1 MAEDSGEKTEEPS
14 QKKIDDARKEGNVP
28 KSQDVS
34 GLFTLFIA
42 LLAFLAFLPFMG
54 EHLQRTFIYTT
65 SLYTQELTINTLT
78 AIALVLA
85 KEFLIIVIPLATTV
99 AIAGILGALAQF
111 GFLFTTKPLVPDFKK
126 IDPIKGI
133 KNLVSLKKVI
143 EGMKISL
150 KAFTTLGIGFLLFSI
165 FIKELPTVTM
175 FTYLKQLSWLAEKA
189 LIIAFIM
196 ILVTL
201 VYALADIV
209 IVRYQYFKKLKM
221 SKQEVKDEM
230 KQMEGDPLIK
240 QKIRQIQMQMSR
252 KRMMAEVP
260 NADVVVTNPTHY
272 AVALKYD
279 ASKGDSAPRV
289 VAKGM
294 NAVALKIKEIARENN
309 IHIAQY
315 PPLARALY
323 KDVEVDATIPDQLF
337 AAVAEI
343 LSYVFSMNQK
353 GKDVRR
359 KR

>member
-14 QKKIDDARKEGNVP
+14 PKKIEDARKEGNVP

-42 LLAFLAFLPFMG
+42 VLAFLALFPFMG
-54 EHLQRTFIYTT
+54 EHLQKTFIYTT
-65 SLYTQELTINTLT
+65 SMYDQELTINSLT
-78 AIALVLA
+78 NIAVVLA
-85 KEFLIIVIPLATTV
+85 KEFLIIVIPLASTV
-99 AIAGILGALAQF
+99 AIAGILGGLAQF

-126 IDPIKGI
+126 IDPIKGL
-133 KNLVSLKKVI
+133 KNLLSLKKVI
-143 EGMKISL
+143 EGMKITM
-150 KAFTTLGIGFLLFSI
+150 KAFVTLGMGFLLFSM
-165 FIKELPTVTM
+165 FIKELPTVTL
-175 FTYLKQLSWLAEKA
+175 FSYLSQLSWLAEKA
-189 LIIAFIM
+189 LIISLVM
-196 ILVTL
+196 LLVTL
-201 VYALADIV
+201 VFALADLL
-209 IVRYQYFKKLKM
+209 IVRHQYFKKLKM

-289 VAKGM
+289 IAKGM
-294 NAVALKIKEIARENN
+294 NAVALKIKEIARENGV
-309 IHIAQY
+309 HVAQN

-323 KDVEVDATIPDQLF
+323 KEVDIEETIPDKLF
-337 AAVAEI
+337 SAVAEI
-343 LSYVFSMNQK
+343 LSYVYSMNQK
-353 GKDVRR
+353 GKNRR
-359 KR
+359 

>member
-42 LLAFLAFLPFMG
+42 VLAFISLLPFMG
-54 EHLQRTFIYTT
+54 EHLQKMFIFTT
-65 SLYTQELTINTLT
+65 SMYDQDLTVHSLT
-78 AIALVLA
+78 NIAIVLA
-85 KEFLIIVIPLATTV
+85 KEFLIIVIPLASTV
-99 AIAGILGALAQF
+99 AIAGVLGGLAQF

-126 IDPIKGI
+126 IDPIKGL
-133 KNLVSLKKVI
+133 KNLFSLKKVI
-143 EGMKISL
+143 EGMKISM
-150 KAFTTLGIGFLLFSI
+150 KAFVTLGLAFLLFSM
-165 FIKELPTVTM
+165 FIKELPTVTL
-175 FTYLKQLSWLAEKA
+175 FSYLTQLSWLSEKA
-189 LIIAFIM
+189 LIISFVM
-196 ILVTL
+196 LLVTL
-201 VYALADIV
+201 IFALADIV
-209 IVRYQYFKKLKM
+209 IVRHQYFKKLKM

-252 KRMMAEVP
+252 KRMMADVP

-279 ASKGDSAPRV
+279 ATKGDTAPVV

-294 NAVALKIKEIARENN
+294 NAVALKIKEIARENGV
-309 IHIAQY
+309 HVAQN

-323 KDVEVDATIPDQLF
+323 KDVDIDQAIPDKLF
-337 AAVAEI
+337 SAVAEI
-343 LSYVFSMNQK
+343 LSYVYSMSEK
-353 GKDVRR
+353 GKKLR
-359 KR
+359 

>member
-1 MAEDSGEKTEEPS
+1 MADDSGEKTEEASP
-14 QKKIDDARKEGNVP
+14 KKIEDARKEGNVP
-28 KSQDVS
+28 RSQDVS

-42 LLAFLAFLPFMG
+42 VLAFLALFPFMG
-54 EHLQRTFIYTT
+54 EHLQRTFIYATE
-65 SLYTQELTINTLT
+65 LFDQELTVSSITNI
-78 AIALVLA
+78 AIVLA
-85 KEFLIIVIPLATTV
+85 KEFLIIVIPLALTV
-99 AIAGILGALAQF
+99 AIAGILGSLAQF
-111 GFLFTTKPLVPDFKK
+111 GFLFTTKPLVPDLKK

-143 EGMKISL
+143 EGMKITM
-150 KAFTTLGIGFLLFSI
+150 KAFVTLGLAFILFTM
-165 FIKELPTVTM
+165 FIKELPTVTLFPYM
-175 FTYLKQLSWLAEKA
+175 TQLSWLAEKA
-189 LIIAFIM
+189 LIIAFVM
-196 ILVTL
+196 LLVTL
-201 VYALADIV
+201 IFALADIL
-209 IVRYQYFKKLKM
+209 IVRYQYFQKLKM

-260 NADVVVTNPTHY
+260 KADVVVTNPTHY

-279 ASKGDSAPRV
+279 ASKGDTAPVV

-309 IHIAQY
+309 VHIAQN

-323 KDVEVDATIPDQLF
+323 KEVDLEQTIPDKLF

-343 LSYVFSMNQK
+343 LSYVYSMSDK
-353 GKDVRR
+353 GR
-359 KR
+359 KLR

>member
-42 LLAFLAFLPFMG
+42 LLAFLALLPFMG
-54 EHLQRTFIYTT
+54 EHIQKIFIYTM
-65 SLYTQELTINTLT
+65 SMYDQEITIPTLT
-78 AIALVLA
+78 SIAMVLA

-99 AIAGILGALAQF
+99 AIAGVAGNLAQF
-111 GFLFTTKPLVPDFKK
+111 GFLFTTKPLVPDLKK
-126 IDPIKGI
+126 IDPIKGL
-133 KNLVSLKKVI
+133 KNLLSMKKVI
-143 EGMKISL
+143 EGMKITM
-150 KAFTTLGIGFLLFSI
+150 KAVVTLGIAFLLFSI

-175 FTYLKQLSWLAEKA
+175 FGYLAQLSWLAGKA
-189 LIIAFIM
+189 LIIALIM
-196 ILVTL
+196 LLVTMIF
-201 VYALADIV
+201 ALFDII

-221 SKQEVKDEM
+221 TKQEVKDEM

-260 NADVVVTNPTHY
+260 NADVVITNPTHY

-279 ASKGDSAPRV
+279 ATKGDASPRV

-294 NAVALKIKEIARENN
+294 NAVALKIKELARENGV
-309 IHIAQY
+309 HIAQN

-323 KDVEVDATIPDQLF
+323 KDVDLDQTIPEKLF
-337 AAVAEI
+337 EAVAEI
-343 LSYVFSMNQK
+343 LSYVYSMSEK
-353 GKDVRR
+353 GKKLR
-359 KR
+359 

>member
-1 MAEDSGEKTEEPS
+1 MAEDSGEKTEEASP
-14 QKKIDDARKEGNVP
+14 KKIEDARKEGNVP

-34 GLFTLFIA
+34 GLFTLFVA
-42 LLAFLAFLPFMG
+42 VLAFLALFPFMG
-54 EHLQRTFIYTT
+54 EHLQKMFIYTT
-65 SLYTQELTINTLT
+65 TLFDQELTINLVTNI
-78 AIALVLA
+78 AIVLA
-85 KEFLIIVIPLATTV
+85 KEFLIIVIPLALTV
-99 AIAGILGALAQF
+99 AIAGILGGLAQF

-126 IDPIKGI
+126 IDPIKGL
-133 KNLVSLKKVI
+133 KNLFSLKKVI
-143 EGMKISL
+143 EGMKITM
-150 KAFTTLGIGFLLFSI
+150 KAFVTLGLAFVLFAM
-165 FIKELPTVTM
+165 FIKELPTVTL
-175 FTYLKQLSWLAEKA
+175 FSYLTQLSWLSEKA
-189 LIIAFIM
+189 LIIAFVM
-196 ILVTL
+196 LLVTL
-201 VYALADIV
+201 IFALADIL
-209 IVRYQYFKKLKM
+209 IVRYQYFQKLKM

-279 ASKGDSAPRV
+279 ATKGDTAPIV

-309 IHIAQY
+309 VHIAQN

-323 KDVEVDATIPDQLF
+323 KEVDLEQTIPDKLF

-343 LSYVFSMNQK
+343 LSYVYSMSDK
-353 GKDVRR
+353 GR
-359 KR
+359 KLK